1 MMSGSWLGEEKG
13 QVERKRVLT
22 GADTRLDYP
31 VHQLSFTWVSVNVS
45 ITGQAVYV
53 IKLLL
58 FYILPLQQNNKIN
71 FTIPCKVC
79 GTMLIS
85 GSNSRRRK

>member
-1 MMSGSWLGEEKG
+1 MVSGRWLGEEKE

-58 FYILPLQQNNKIN
+58 FYILPLQQNQLYHPLQSVRHYVN
-71 FTIPCKVC
+71 FWI
-79 GTMLIS
+79 
-85 GSNSRRRK
+85 

>member
-1 MMSGSWLGEEKG
+1 MVSGRWLGEEKE

-22 GADTRLDYP
+22 GADTRLITPSTSY
-31 VHQLSFTWVSVNVS
+31 LSWVSMNVA

-58 FYILPLQQNNKIN
+58 FYILPLQQNQLYHPLQSVRHYVN
-71 FTIPCKVC
+71 FWI
-79 GTMLIS
+79 
-85 GSNSRRRK
+85 

>member
-1 MMSGSWLGEEKG
+1 
-13 QVERKRVLT
+13 
-22 GADTRLDYP
+22 
-31 VHQLSFTWVSVNVS
+31 VNVS

-79 GTMLIS
+79 GIMLIS

>member
-1 MMSGSWLGEEKG
+1 MVSGRWLGEEKE

-22 GADTRLDYP
+22 GADTRLITPSTSY
-31 VHQLSFTWVSVNVS
+31 LSWVSMNVA

-58 FYILPLQQNNKIN
+58 FYILPLQQNQLYHPSQSVRHYVN
-71 FTIPCKVC
+71 FWI
-79 GTMLIS
+79 
-85 GSNSRRRK
+85 

>member
-1 MMSGSWLGEEKG
+1 MVSGSWLGEEKE

-22 GADTRLDYP
+22 GADTRLITPSTSY
-31 VHQLSFTWVSVNVS
+31 LSWVSMNVA

-58 FYILPLQQNNKIN
+58 FYILPLQQNQLYHPLQSVRHYVN
-71 FTIPCKVC
+71 FWI
-79 GTMLIS
+79 
-85 GSNSRRRK
+85 

>member
-22 GADTRLDYP
+22 GADTRLITPSTSY
-31 VHQLSFTWVSVNVS
+31 LSWVSVNVA